1 MKKFLIFY
9 KDRADVLF
17 YMQKDEVVL
26 SNSFQKMMP
35 LGVQLKLVRSKA
47 PRGDAQT
54 EDGRLYGE
62 NCKI

>member
-1 MKKFLIFY
+1 MCRFSCKE
-9 KDRADVLF
+9 
-17 YMQKDEVVL
+17 DEVVV

-35 LGVQLKLVRSKA
+35 LGVELKLVRSKA